1 MVNMNVDRDEQIRQA
16 VADGL
21 ARGLRMREAALA
33 AGCSEGEAL
42 AAHMPARWPGGQP
55 PSDAALVAYPVRPDW
70 LALLRALQAC
80 GPLLALTRNDVA
92 VHEKIGIYQ
101 NLSSEGSVG
110 LVLGE
115 VIDLRLFWRHWH
127 VGFAVADRPGQR
139 PRSLQFFDHC
149 GQAIHK
155 IYWREGADRHVWEQ
169 VCHRFLSQETSV
181 LFQGECGESSDAAQ
195 VDHVDV
201 AALLQAWGA
210 MTDTHE
216 FFDLLKR
223 FGVSRKQAMQLAR
236 GRYTRQVG
244 NNSVQLLL
252 EAASFEQVPIMVFVG
267 NPGCIQIHTGPVRQ
281 IHVAQYQGN
290 TWVNVLDADF
300 NFHLLQDKVRECWVV
315 EKPTRD
321 GVVTSLEVF
330 DDKGRAVAMLFG
342 ARKPGQPELA
352 SWRALLQDLPT
363 LAQQEAAA

>member
-1 MVNMNVDRDEQIRQA
+1 
-16 VADGL
+16 
-21 ARGLRMREAALA
+21 
-33 AGCSEGEAL
+33 
-42 AAHMPARWPGGQP
+42 
-55 PSDAALVAYPVRPDW
+55 
-70 LALLRALQAC
+70 
-80 GPLLALTRNDVA
+80 
-92 VHEKIGIYQ
+92 
-101 NLSSEGSVG
+101 
-110 LVLGE
+110 
-115 VIDLRLFWRHWH
+115 
-127 VGFAVADRPGQR
+127 
-139 PRSLQFFDHC
+139 
-149 GQAIHK
+149 
-155 IYWREGADRHVWEQ
+155 
-169 VCHRFLSQETSV
+169 SV

-352 SWRALLQDLPT
+352 SWRVLLQDLPT
-363 LAQQEAAA
+363 